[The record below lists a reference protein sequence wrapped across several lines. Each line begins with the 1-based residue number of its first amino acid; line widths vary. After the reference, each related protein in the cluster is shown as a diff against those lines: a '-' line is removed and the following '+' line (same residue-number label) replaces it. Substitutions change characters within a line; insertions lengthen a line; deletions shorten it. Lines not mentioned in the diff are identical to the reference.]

1 MDFRPDIGI
10 ERRTAGGCFCHDTY
24 TKKRGVWIGNDN
36 FQYTQQ
42 RNYKREIDN

>member
-24 TKKRGVWIGNDN
+24 TKKRGVWIGNDSFN
-36 FQYTQQ
+36 IF
-42 RNYKREIDN
+42 NNLLEKRS

>member
-24 TKKRGVWIGNDN
+24 TKKEVFESEMTVSNCIVLLEK
-36 FQYTQQ
+36 
-42 RNYKREIDN
+42 RN